1 MARPRKLNADWFPHD
16 VNERN
21 KPMVKAIRRKFSH
34 LGYAVWTYLQE
45 TLTSSDLFRIKWDD
59 VTVELLAADYDVE
72 PEELIAIVEYAVK
85 IGLLEIEDGFIF
97 SAEHRN
103 GLKPLLLKRERDL
116 LFLDNKAKSK
126 TDAGGAE
133 IIDAENEPKTSE
145 NTTKKERNPKNEM
158 IFDAENVE
166 KTEPTGVFDAENR
179 RKQGFS
185 SIIGEFPFFKSK
197 SNSKSNTHTVI
208 PTWKGGVGENQT
220 AEFLDWLDSAYP
232 EIAAMAEP
240 ITEEQA
246 RDILA
251 KFSAED
257 INRIIAAMDN
267 KGAYKNKSAYSTFAS
282 FVAHDI
288 IIKSRKADTGCKY
301 TYNEVIA
308 EVDGGRGAWD
318 DFQFL
323 AMPDGT
329 KYWMRKIDIAAIQA

>member
-85 IGLLEIEDGFIF
+85 IGLLEIGDGFIF

-133 IIDAENEPKTSE
+133 II
-145 NTTKKERNPKNEM
+145 
-158 IFDAENVE
+158 
-166 KTEPTGVFDAENR
+166 DAENR

-288 IIKSRKADTGCKY
+288 IIKSRKADTGRKY

>member
-1 MARPRKLNADWFPHD
+1 MK
-16 VNERN
+16 N
-21 KPMVKAIRRKFSH
+21 KDDAGKGTFILRCDFYPQVQ
-34 LGYAVWTYLQE
+34 L
-45 TLTSSDLFRIKWDD
+45 LT
-59 VTVELLAADYDVE
+59 
-72 PEELIAIVEYAVK
+72 
-85 IGLLEIEDGFIF
+85 
-97 SAEHRN
+97 
-103 GLKPLLLKRERDL
+103 REQRGDL
-116 LFLDNKAKSK
+116 LTAIFAYAATGEIIELDGITNMCFEFIKTSIDFYATKYDAQCQINRENGKKGGRPKKHNDENQTDNIKTGRFNENQPESEK
-126 TDAGGAE
+126 TDRIQRKATGKNITE
-133 IIDAENEPKTSE
+133 RIISEPNGIDKTDRFSE
-145 NTTKKERNPKNEM
+145 KPNKS
-158 IFDAENVE
+158 E
-166 KTEPTGVFDAENR
+166 KTEISP
-179 RKQGFS
+179 
-185 SIIGEFPFFKSK
+185 FPPITPLSPV
-197 SNSKSNTHTVI
+197 SVNVITHTVV
-208 PTWKGGVGENQT
+208 TEWKGGVGENQT

-267 KGAYKNKSAYSTFAS
+267 KGAYRNKSAYSTFAS

-288 IIKSRKADTGCKY
+288 IIKSRKADTGRKY

>member
-1 MARPRKLNADWFPHD
+1 M
-16 VNERN
+16 
-21 KPMVKAIRRKFSH
+21 
-34 LGYAVWTYLQE
+34 
-45 TLTSSDLFRIKWDD
+45 
-59 VTVELLAADYDVE
+59 
-72 PEELIAIVEYAVK
+72 
-85 IGLLEIEDGFIF
+85 
-97 SAEHRN
+97 
-103 GLKPLLLKRERDL
+103 LKNR
-116 LFLDNKAKSK
+116 
-126 TDAGGAE
+126 AGG
-133 IIDAENEPKTSE
+133 SF
-145 NTTKKERNPKNEM
+145 R
-158 IFDAENVE
+158 
-166 KTEPTGVFDAENR
+166 R
-179 RKQGFS
+179 RKQAETGFFVNYRRIS
-185 SIIGEFPFFKSK
+185 FFKSK

-267 KGAYKNKSAYSTFAS
+267 KGAYRNKSAYSTFAS

-288 IIKSRKADTGCKY
+288 IIKSRKADTGRKY

>member
-1 MARPRKLNADWFPHD
+1 MC
-16 VNERN
+16 
-21 KPMVKAIRRKFSH
+21 
-34 LGYAVWTYLQE
+34 Y
-45 TLTSSDLFRIKWDD
+45 D
-59 VTVELLAADYDVE
+59 VTADFLASDYDVE

-85 IGLLEIEDGFIF
+85 IGLLEIGDGFIF

-158 IFDAENVE
+158 IIVAENVE

-240 ITEEQA
+240 ITDEQA
-246 RDILA
+246 RDIHLCLQVQ
-251 KFSAED
+251 
-257 INRIIAAMDN
+257 IRILVVCLVR
-267 KGAYKNKSAYSTFAS
+267 G
-282 FVAHDI
+282 
-288 IIKSRKADTGCKY
+288 SRLHHQEPHSRHGPQIHVQRGDRR
-301 TYNEVIA
+301 
-308 EVDGGRGAWD
+308 GGRRPRGVGRFPVPRNARRHEVLD
-318 DFQFL
+318 
-323 AMPDGT
+323 A
-329 KYWMRKIDIAAIQA
+329 

>member
-1 MARPRKLNADWFPHD
+1 MKNKENAGKGTFILRCDFYQQ
-16 VNERN
+16 V
-21 KPMVKAIRRKFSH
+21 
-34 LGYAVWTYLQE
+34 Q
-45 TLTSSDLFRIKWDD
+45 
-59 VTVELLAADYDVE
+59 LL
-72 PEELIAIVEYAVK
+72 
-85 IGLLEIEDGFIF
+85 
-97 SAEHRN
+97 S
-103 GLKPLLLKRERDL
+103 REQRGDL
-116 LFLDNKAKSK
+116 LTALFAYTSGEDTPELDGMTSMCFEFIRASIDAYSEKYDAKCQQNRENGKRGGRPKKADAEMENQSETAKPIGNNGNRTESEKTDRFNENPNEIQKSK
-126 TDAGGAE
+126 WVKKNHDSDSDSDGD
-133 IIDAENEPKTSE
+133 II
-145 NTTKKERNPKNEM
+145 
-158 IFDAENVE
+158 
-166 KTEPTGVFDAENR
+166 
-179 RKQGFS
+179 
-185 SIIGEFPFFKSK
+185 
-197 SNSKSNTHTVI
+197 THTVV
-208 PTWKGGVGENQT
+208 TEWKGGLGGNQA
-220 AEFLDWLDSAYP
+220 AEFLDWLDTAYP

-251 KFSAED
+251 KFSVED

-288 IIKSRKADTGCKY
+288 IIKSRKAATGRKY

>member
-72 PEELIAIVEYAVK
+72 PEDLIAIVEYAVK
-85 IGLLEIEDGFIF
+85 IGLLEIGDGFIF

-166 KTEPTGVFDAENR
+166 KTEPAGVFDAENR

-232 EIAAMAEP
+232 EIAANGRTDHRGAGPRHSGQVQCRGYKPHHRGNGQQRGVQEQIRILDVCLVRGSRHHHQEP
-240 ITEEQA
+240 Q
-246 RDILA
+246 
-251 KFSAED
+251 
-257 INRIIAAMDN
+257 
-267 KGAYKNKSAYSTFAS
+267 
-282 FVAHDI
+282 
-288 IIKSRKADTGCKY
+288 SRHGPQIHVQRGDRR
-301 TYNEVIA
+301 
-308 EVDGGRGAWD
+308 GGRRPGGVGRFPVPRNARRHEVLD
-318 DFQFL
+318 
-323 AMPDGT
+323 A
-329 KYWMRKIDIAAIQA
+329 

>member
-72 PEELIAIVEYAVK
+72 PEDLIAIVEYAVK
-85 IGLLEIEDGFIF
+85 IGLLEIGDGFIF
-97 SAEHRN
+97 STEHRN

-133 IIDAENEPKTSE
+133 IIDAEN
-145 NTTKKERNPKNEM
+145 
-158 IFDAENVE
+158 VE
-166 KTEPTGVFDAENR
+166 KTEPAGVFDAENR

-185 SIIGEFPFFKSK
+185 SIIGEFPFFNSK

-267 KGAYKNKSAYSTFAS
+267 KGAYRNKSAYSTFAS

-288 IIKSRKADTGCKY
+288 IIKSRKADTGRKY

>member
-1 MARPRKLNADWFPHD
+1 MKNKENAGKGTFILRCDFYQQ
-16 VNERN
+16 V
-21 KPMVKAIRRKFSH
+21 
-34 LGYAVWTYLQE
+34 Q
-45 TLTSSDLFRIKWDD
+45 
-59 VTVELLAADYDVE
+59 LL
-72 PEELIAIVEYAVK
+72 
-85 IGLLEIEDGFIF
+85 
-97 SAEHRN
+97 S
-103 GLKPLLLKRERDL
+103 REQRGDL
-116 LFLDNKAKSK
+116 LTALFAYTSGEDTPELDGMTSMCFEFIRAS
-126 TDAGGAE
+126 
-133 IIDAENEPKTSE
+133 IDAYSEKYDAKCQQNRENGKRGGRPK
-145 NTTKKERNPKNEM
+145 KA
-158 IFDAENVE
+158 DAEMENQSETAKPIGNNGNRTATE
-166 KTEPTGVFDAENR
+166 KTERFNGKPNEI
-179 RKQGFS
+179 Q
-185 SIIGEFPFFKSK
+185 KSK
-197 SNSKSNTHTVI
+197 WVKKNHDSDSDSDSDSDGDIITHTVV
-208 PTWKGGVGENQT
+208 TEWKGGLGGNQA
-220 AEFLDWLDSAYP
+220 AEFLDWLDTAYP

-251 KFSAED
+251 KFSVED

-288 IIKSRKADTGCKY
+288 IIKSRKAATGRKY

>member
-1 MARPRKLNADWFPHD
+1 MKNKENAGKGTFILRCDFYQQ
-16 VNERN
+16 V
-21 KPMVKAIRRKFSH
+21 
-34 LGYAVWTYLQE
+34 Q
-45 TLTSSDLFRIKWDD
+45 
-59 VTVELLAADYDVE
+59 LL
-72 PEELIAIVEYAVK
+72 
-85 IGLLEIEDGFIF
+85 
-97 SAEHRN
+97 S
-103 GLKPLLLKRERDL
+103 REQRGDL
-116 LFLDNKAKSK
+116 LTALFAYTSGEDTPELDGMTSMCFEFIRASIDAYSEKYDAKCQQNRENGKRGGRPKKADAEMENQSETAKPIGNNGNRTESEK
-126 TDAGGAE
+126 TDRFN
-133 IIDAENEPKTSE
+133 ENPNESE
-145 NTTKKERNPKNEM
+145 KVG
-158 IFDAENVE
+158 ENGNRLATE
-166 KTEPTGVFDAENR
+166 KTERFNGKPNEI
-179 RKQGFS
+179 Q
-185 SIIGEFPFFKSK
+185 KSK
-197 SNSKSNTHTVI
+197 WVKKNHDSDSDSDGDIITHTVV
-208 PTWKGGVGENQT
+208 TEWKGGLGGNQA
-220 AEFLDWLDSAYP
+220 AEFLDWLDTAYP

-288 IIKSRKADTGCKY
+288 IIKSRKAATGRKY

>member
-1 MARPRKLNADWFPHD
+1 MLK
-16 VNERN
+16 
-21 KPMVKAIRRKFSH
+21 KQSRREFSTPKTGGNRVFRQ
-34 LGYAVWTYLQE
+34 LSANF
-45 TLTSSDLFRIKWDD
+45 LFLRVR
-59 VTVELLAADYDVE
+59 VTVRV
-72 PEELIAIVEYAVK
+72 I
-85 IGLLEIEDGFIF
+85 
-97 SAEHRN
+97 
-103 GLKPLLLKRERDL
+103 
-116 LFLDNKAKSK
+116 
-126 TDAGGAE
+126 
-133 IIDAENEPKTSE
+133 
-145 NTTKKERNPKNEM
+145 
-158 IFDAENVE
+158 
-166 KTEPTGVFDAENR
+166 
-179 RKQGFS
+179 
-185 SIIGEFPFFKSK
+185 
-197 SNSKSNTHTVI
+197 HTVI

-267 KGAYKNKSAYSTFAS
+267 KGAYRNKSAYSTFAS

-288 IIKSRKADTGCKY
+288 IIKSRKADTGRKY

>member
-72 PEELIAIVEYAVK
+72 PEDLIAIVEYAVK
-85 IGLLEIEDGFIF
+85 IGLLEIGDGFIF

-133 IIDAENEPKTSE
+133 II
-145 NTTKKERNPKNEM
+145 
-158 IFDAENVE
+158 
-166 KTEPTGVFDAENR
+166 DAENR

-267 KGAYKNKSAYSTFAS
+267 KGAYRNKSAYSTFAS

-288 IIKSRKADTGCKY
+288 IIKSRKADTGRKY

-318 DFQFL
+318 DFQLL

>member
-72 PEELIAIVEYAVK
+72 PEDLIAIVEYAVK
-85 IGLLEIEDGFIF
+85 IGLLEIGDGFIF

-166 KTEPTGVFDAENR
+166 KTEPAGVFDAENR

-246 RDILA
+246 A
-251 KFSAED
+251 TFWPSSVP
-257 INRIIAAMDN
+257 RI
-267 KGAYKNKSAYSTFAS
+267 
-282 FVAHDI
+282 
-288 IIKSRKADTGCKY
+288 
-301 TYNEVIA
+301 
-308 EVDGGRGAWD
+308 
-318 DFQFL
+318 
-323 AMPDGT
+323 
-329 KYWMRKIDIAAIQA
+329 

>member
-72 PEELIAIVEYAVK
+72 PEDLIAIVEYAVK
-85 IGLLEIEDGFIF
+85 IGLLEIGDGFIF

-166 KTEPTGVFDAENR
+166 KQSQREFSTPKTGGNRVFRQLSANFLFLR
-179 RKQGFS
+179 VRVTVRV
-185 SIIGEFPFFKSK
+185 I
-197 SNSKSNTHTVI
+197 HT
-208 PTWKGGVGENQT
+208 Q
-220 AEFLDWLDSAYP
+220 
-232 EIAAMAEP
+232 
-240 ITEEQA
+240 
-246 RDILA
+246 
-251 KFSAED
+251 
-257 INRIIAAMDN
+257 
-267 KGAYKNKSAYSTFAS
+267 
-282 FVAHDI
+282 
-288 IIKSRKADTGCKY
+288 
-301 TYNEVIA
+301 
-308 EVDGGRGAWD
+308 
-318 DFQFL
+318 
-323 AMPDGT
+323 
-329 KYWMRKIDIAAIQA
+329 

>member
-1 MARPRKLNADWFPHD
+1 MGQKNHD
-16 VNERN
+16 
-21 KPMVKAIRRKFSH
+21 
-34 LGYAVWTYLQE
+34 
-45 TLTSSDLFRIKWDD
+45 SDS
-59 VTVELLAADYDVE
+59 
-72 PEELIAIVEYAVK
+72 
-85 IGLLEIEDGFIF
+85 DG
-97 SAEHRN
+97 
-103 GLKPLLLKRERDL
+103 D
-116 LFLDNKAKSK
+116 
-126 TDAGGAE
+126 
-133 IIDAENEPKTSE
+133 II
-145 NTTKKERNPKNEM
+145 
-158 IFDAENVE
+158 
-166 KTEPTGVFDAENR
+166 
-179 RKQGFS
+179 
-185 SIIGEFPFFKSK
+185 
-197 SNSKSNTHTVI
+197 THTVV
-208 PTWKGGVGENQT
+208 TEWKGGLGGNQA
-220 AEFLDWLDSAYP
+220 AEFLDWLDTAYP

-251 KFSAED
+251 KFSVED

-288 IIKSRKADTGCKY
+288 IIKSRKAATGRKY

>member
-72 PEELIAIVEYAVK
+72 PEDLIAIVEYAVK
-85 IGLLEIEDGFIF
+85 IGLLEIGDGFIF

-166 KTEPTGVFDAENR
+166 KTEPAGGFDAENR

-208 PTWKGGVGENQT
+208 PTWKGGVGENT
-220 AEFLDWLDSAYP
+220 DGT
-232 EIAAMAEP
+232 P
-240 ITEEQA
+240 I
-246 RDILA
+246 
-251 KFSAED
+251 
-257 INRIIAAMDN
+257 
-267 KGAYKNKSAYSTFAS
+267 
-282 FVAHDI
+282 
-288 IIKSRKADTGCKY
+288 SRKRIYFPLG
-301 TYNEVIA
+301 
-308 EVDGGRGAWD
+308 
-318 DFQFL
+318 L
-323 AMPDGT
+323 
-329 KYWMRKIDIAAIQA
+329 

>member
-72 PEELIAIVEYAVK
+72 PEDLIAIVEYAVK
-85 IGLLEIEDGFIF
+85 IGLLEIGDGFIF

-166 KTEPTGVFDAENR
+166 KTEPAGVFDAENK
-179 RKQGFS
+179 RKQCFS

-197 SNSKSNTHTVI
+197 SNSKSNTHTMERGYGGKPNRRVPRLARFGLSRNRSDGRTDHRGAGPRHSGQVQCRGYKPHHRGNGQQRGVQEQI
-208 PTWKGGVGENQT
+208 RILDVCLVRGSRHHHQEPQSRHGPQIHVQRGDCRGGRRPGGVGRFPVPRNARRHEV
-220 AEFLDWLDSAYP
+220 LDA
-232 EIAAMAEP
+232 
-240 ITEEQA
+240 
-246 RDILA
+246 
-251 KFSAED
+251 
-257 INRIIAAMDN
+257 
-267 KGAYKNKSAYSTFAS
+267 
-282 FVAHDI
+282 
-288 IIKSRKADTGCKY
+288 
-301 TYNEVIA
+301 
-308 EVDGGRGAWD
+308 
-318 DFQFL
+318 
-323 AMPDGT
+323 
-329 KYWMRKIDIAAIQA
+329 